1 MSTVEVHSALGTD
14 GSLVSFAVGVDLIL
28 RMPLAVKNPGG
39 RRHGSLLQGLINGD
53 ILVE

>member
-1 MSTVEVHSALGTD
+1 MSTVEIHSALGTD
-14 GSLVSFAVGVDLIL
+14 GSLVSLAVSVNLVL

-39 RRHGSLLQGLINGD
+39 GRHGSLLQGLINGD